1 MALRQL
7 ASKSVAPVLRCRT
20 SVLLVTLGATTFLA
34 GCQSPYYADRGAAA
48 GGLAGAG
55 IGAIVGSQTGN
66 PLAGAA
72 IGAGL
77 GAVTGNV
84 FGAQLDE
91 VAAQNRAEIAAHMG
105 RQVAPGAATINEVV
119 AMTHSGVDPRLIM
132 NYVNTSGMAAPVTAQ
147 DVIYLSQQRVPTE
160 VINAMQTARPPAQVA
175 MAPPAPGGGP
185 IIVEEHHYG
194 PPVYYGPPPRYH
206 FYHHH
211 PHRRHCHPR
220 VGWGISISN

>member
-7 ASKSVAPVLRCRT
+7 ASNPVKPLSPRRTTAVLVA
-20 SVLLVTLGATTFLA
+20 LGATTLLA

-55 IGAIVGSQTGN
+55 IGAIVGSQSGN

-91 VAAQNRAEIAAHMG
+91 VAAQNRAQIAAQMG
-105 RQVAPGAATINEVV
+105 RQVPPGAATINEVV
-119 AMTHSGVDPRLIM
+119 TMTRSGVDPRLIM
-132 NYVNTSGMAAPVTAQ
+132 NYVNTSGMAAPVSAQ
-147 DVIYLSQQRVPTE
+147 DVIHLSQQGVPTD
-160 VINAMQTARPPAQVA
+160 IIQAMQTARPPAQVA
-175 MAPPAPGGGP
+175 MAPPGPGAGP

-194 PPVYYGPPPRYH
+194 PPVYYGPPPRFHYYH
-206 FYHHH
+206 RH

-220 VGWGISISN
+220 VGWGISFSN